1 MKILVTGADG
11 YVGYPLIYELVKS
24 GKDVIGVDN
33 YSRDLWVEHA
43 TGKRSYQRN
52 LDHIINGDLTNKD
65 FVYEI
70 LKIHK
75 PDVIIHLASQ
85 PSMPYS
91 DLNGE
96 RALFTQ
102 INNISMC
109 VNLLWGIKENG
120 LKSKVIITTTT
131 GIVGQCLSSIPEAG
145 TINSAGSWYHVSRGF
160 DSSNCSLASRQWGQD
175 VLELRTSIVYGL
187 QTDLM
192 RKDGI
197 ATRFDTDFYFG
208 TALNRFVKQAIDG
221 DDITV
226 YGAGKQMKPFISLED
241 CVHSIVKSID
251 YPVSGHEIMN
261 QVTDNVSIDDLAHMV
276 NLATDCVIEHID
288 NPRKEKEDFKMRFV
302 NKKFLKLL
310 GRKPKNMK
318 DEIKKMIEYLRPK
331 PLLNTDFLRTCTS
344 TTWKP
349 NFIIYTTY

>member
-1 MKILVTGADG
+1 MKIFVMGADG
-11 YVGYPLIYELVKS
+11 YLGFPLCYELSKTEHT
-24 GKDVIGVDN
+24 VIGVDN
-33 YSRDLWVEHA
+33 DSRNKWVFNCGGLQDYS
-43 TGKRSYQRN
+43 SSI
-52 LDHIINGDLTNKD
+52 LDKCKNIHIIKGDLTDRSLVN
-65 FVYEI
+65 EL

-75 PDVIIHLASQ
+75 PDCIIHLASQ

-145 TINSAGSWYHVSRGF
+145 TINGAGSWYHVSRGF

-192 RKDGI
+192 KKHGV
-197 ATRFDTDFYFG
+197 TSRFDTDFYFG
-208 TALNRFVKQAIDG
+208 TALNRFIKQAIRG
-221 DDITV
+221 EEITI
-226 YGAGKQMKPFISLED
+226 YGKGEQMKPFISLED
-241 CVHSIVKSID
+241 CVHSLINAID

-261 QVTDNVSIDDLAHMV
+261 QVTNNVSIKELAEMIFV
-276 NLATDCVIEHID
+276 ATGAKITHID
-288 NPRKEKEDFKMRFV
+288 NPRKEKEDFKMKFQ
-302 NKKFLKLL
+302 NDKFLKLL
-310 GRKPKNMK
+310 GREPKNMA
-318 DEIKKMIEYLRPK
+318 EEVSNMIHCLRPK
-331 PLLNTDFLRTCTS
+331 APITLTFDYCA
-344 TTWKP
+344 
-349 NFIIYTTY
+349 